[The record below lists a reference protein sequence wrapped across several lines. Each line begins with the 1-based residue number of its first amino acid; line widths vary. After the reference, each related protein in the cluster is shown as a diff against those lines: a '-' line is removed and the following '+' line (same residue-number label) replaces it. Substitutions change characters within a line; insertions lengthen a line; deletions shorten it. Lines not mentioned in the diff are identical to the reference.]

1 MNPVKEEPWDGSRSQ
16 DEAPPGPAGGS
27 GSTPDADGPSRPNR
41 PAGPV
46 KHHRWVRR
54 RAAGPVEPTRLALQD
69 MVDEATAAML
79 ARPARAALTVLG
91 TLLGVAAF
99 VSVLGLTATAS
110 GQISKRFTALAA
122 TEVMLEDAPADPSI
136 ADFAFPPD
144 TETRLTRLNGV
155 RAAGVFWQPQL
166 GGDDDARSVSARP
179 PSIRREP
186 GEPLTVIAASPGY
199 LSAIHATVAHGRLY
213 DAFHQ
218 SHNQR
223 VAVLGKAAASR
234 LGITRL
240 DTQPAIFVG
249 DTPLTV
255 IGIIDDVQ
263 RQAETL
269 LSVIVPSSTATDLWG
284 RPGDSGG
291 QPPKVLIETRLGA
304 AQLIG
309 EQAAVAVRPDSPDRF
324 KVTVPPD
331 PKQLK
336 EQVDTDL
343 GGLFLALAGI
353 CLVIGAVGIANT
365 TLVAVLERTAEI
377 GLRRSL
383 GARSRH
389 IAAQFLSESAALGL
403 LGGLIGTSIGVATV
417 LTVAVSKDWTPI
429 LEPITVLPAPLVG
442 GLTGLLAGLY
452 PAWRASRIEPVEALR
467 R

>member
-1 MNPVKEEPWDGSRSQ
+1 MIPKRWRTSRS
-16 DEAPPGPAGGS
+16 A
-27 GSTPDADGPSRPNR
+27 
-41 PAGPV
+41 
-46 KHHRWVRR
+46 VR
-54 RAAGPVEPTRLALQD
+54 PTRLSVRDAAN
-69 MVDEATAAML
+69 EAAAAML

-99 VSVLGLTATAS
+99 VAVLGLTATTS

-122 TEVMLEDAPADPSI
+122 TEVVVEDAPADPSA
-136 ADFAFPPD
+136 ADFAFPDD
-144 TETRLTRLNGV
+144 TEARLTRLNGV
-155 RAAGVFWQPQL
+155 QAAGVHWL
-166 GGDDDARSVSARP
+166 ATVGTGDSKGEISARP
-179 PSIRREP
+179 PSIRRAP
-186 GEPLTVIAASPGY
+186 GESLTVIAASPGY
-199 LSAIHATVAHGRLY
+199 LGAIHATVASGRLY

-218 SHNQR
+218 GERQR
-223 VAVLGKAAASR
+223 VAVLGKAAAHR

-240 DTQPAIFVG
+240 DSQPAIFIG

-263 RQAETL
+263 RQPETL
-269 LSVIVPSSTATDLWG
+269 LSVVVPSSTATTLWG
-284 RPGDSGG
+284 EPGGREG
-291 QPPKVLIETRLGA
+291 QPPRVLIETRLGA

-309 EQAAVAVRPDSPDRF
+309 RQAATAIRPEQPDRF

-336 EQVDTDL
+336 EQVSTDL
-343 GGLFLALAGI
+343 GTLFLALAGI

-383 GARSRH
+383 GARGRH

-403 LGGLIGTSIGVATV
+403 LGGLIGTSIGVAAV
-417 LTVAVSKDWTPI
+417 VVVAVARQWTPI
-429 LEPITVLPAPLVG
+429 LEPVTVLPAPLVG
-442 GLTGLLAGLY
+442 ALTGLIAGLY
-452 PAWRASRIEPVEALR
+452 PAWRASRVEPVEALR